1 MSSPLSS
8 LHDRRHYAA
17 RGDSHR
23 KHDTHPAR
31 TARARRRDAGP
42 LAAHPFTQRYVH
54 LPYPFFIYSHTHLHH
69 AAEGGDKHNC
79 GRMIRGE
86 QFTRGDRSFVRYVR
100 GCGERQRCLMRR
112 IIRGERCVCTSASF
126 FASHPSFPLS
136 PSFVSLAAISLGS
149 LVSSPPCLVPAPP
162 PIVHSMHRRVES
174 SAACARHSVFVY
186 YPLCA
191 RGTLWRVLGCRIPC
205 AEPCVHA
212 GMGVVHAP
220 SQYCAG
226 NPPRPHPRSLS
237 LVSRP
242 HPHLRLLVHGDTH
255 SPHPH
260 SHPRRRVEV
269 PGVSADFALA
279 FDPNAVRA
287 RMPLPS
293 ARRVGRMPV
302 YTAACMRAAR
312 AEFFLCTA
320 QSTRTRHPRRIGAGD
335 LVYIL
340 KPRPLSPESYPL
352 LSVCVPVPIHATV
365 GFRF

>member
-100 GCGERQRCLMRR
+100 GCQERRRCFIKR
-112 IIRGERCVCTSASF
+112 IIRGGT
-126 FASHPSFPLS
+126 
-136 PSFVSLAAISLGS
+136 
-149 LVSSPPCLVPAPP
+149 
-162 PIVHSMHRRVES
+162 S

-191 RGTLWRVLGCRIPC
+191 RGYPV
-205 AEPCVHA
+205 A
-212 GMGVVHAP
+212 
-220 SQYCAG
+220 S

-293 ARRVGRMPV
+293 ARRV
-302 YTAACMRAAR
+302 AACMRAAR

-352 LSVCVPVPIHATV
+352 LSVCVPVPIHAACPTRLAI
-365 GFRF
+365 GAGGMSTQATRGSLRRIRFKL